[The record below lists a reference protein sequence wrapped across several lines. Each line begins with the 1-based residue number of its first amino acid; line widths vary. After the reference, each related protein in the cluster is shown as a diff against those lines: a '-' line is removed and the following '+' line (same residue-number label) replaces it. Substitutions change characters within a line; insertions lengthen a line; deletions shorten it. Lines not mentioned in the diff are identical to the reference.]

1 MEQREISVIQTFEYK
16 DLQPAQERFFIQIG
30 DNGTESISRDEL
42 LKLDALIQKTLAN
55 MHDDARKAAR
65 EELRRAQGQQIKGA
79 KNE

>member
-16 DLQPAQERFFIQIG
+16 DLQPASERFFIQIG

-42 LKLDALIQKTLAN
+42 LELDALIQKTLAN
-55 MHDDARKAAR
+55 MHTDVRKAMR
-65 EELRRAQGQQIKGA
+65 EELRRVQGQQIKGA